1 MNKSK
6 SGCHSFVKTEQKVNE
21 ISNYIINLIKRNK
34 IQFVLLNGEIGSGKT
49 TLVKQIANVF
59 HENEIVVS
67 PTFNKMII
75 YNDFIHIDAYNLKND
90 SLEMYL
96 DYFNDKIV
104 IIEWAENLMC
114 DFDRFINVN
123 IKFKTEFER
132 EYWICWKV

>member
-6 SGCHSFVKTEQKVNE
+6 SSCHSFVKTEQEVNE
-21 ISNYIINLIKRNK
+21 ISNYIINLIKRKK
-34 IQFVLLNGEIGSGKT
+34 IQFILLNGEIGSGKT

-75 YNDFIHIDAYNLKND
+75 YNNFIHIDAYNLKND

-104 IIEWAENLMC
+104 IIE
-114 DFDRFINVN
+114 
-123 IKFKTEFER
+123 
-132 EYWICWKV
+132 

>member
-6 SGCHSFVKTEQKVNE
+6 SSCHSFVKTEQEVNE
-21 ISNYIINLIKRNK
+21 ISNYIINLIKRKK
-34 IQFVLLNGEIGSGKT
+34 IQFILLNGEIGSGKT

-75 YNDFIHIDAYNLKND
+75 YNNFIHIDAYNLKND

-114 DFDRFINVN
+114 NFDRFINVN